1 MDPAPKPNLLQQLLQ
16 RKAAARKAGSHSGI
30 IGSADLSRQFRPGE
44 KPQPIIRRG
53 GRNGSGK
60 P

>member
-1 MDPAPKPNLLQQLLQ
+1 MKPETKPNIFKQLLE
-16 RKAAARKAGSHSGI
+16 RKAAGQQGRGTAGI
-30 IGSADLSRQFRPGE
+30 IGDNDLARKFSAGE
-44 KPQPIIRRG
+44 KARPIIRRG

>member
-1 MDPAPKPNLLQQLLQ
+1 MNPSQKPNIFKQLLQ
-16 RKAAARKAGSHSGI
+16 RKAAAKNSGKLGI
-30 IGSADLSRQFRPGE
+30 LGNHDLLKKFSAGE
-44 KPQPIIRRG
+44 KAQPIIRRG